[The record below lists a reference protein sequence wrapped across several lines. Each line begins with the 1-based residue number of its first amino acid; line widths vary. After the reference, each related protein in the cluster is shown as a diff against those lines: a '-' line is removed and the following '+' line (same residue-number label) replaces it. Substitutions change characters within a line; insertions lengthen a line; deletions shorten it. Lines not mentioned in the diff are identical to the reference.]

1 MHFPMLLIYC
11 YYTVNVLKYVFKNVL
26 TNKKNLI
33 MIIFLGHIAQLYTTI
48 LSSLL
53 YFYIKIL
60 SRKHLVLPVEHQEQK
75 FV

>member
-48 LSSLL
+48 LS
-53 YFYIKIL
+53 
-60 SRKHLVLPVEHQEQK
+60 RKHLVLPVELQEQK